1 MRKKTLRLIKL
12 PYSKFKSY
20 SIKKKILSLIILI
33 VIIAV
38 VATQIQSRFK
48 DNGYITETVSR
59 SNISEIVTEAG
70 NIETVGKTDVFSP
83 STGIVEEIYTQNGD
97 YVTRDQKLFKVNST
111 ATVQE
116 QQAAYS
122 NYLIAKSTLETAQS
136 TLHSLR
142 SGMYTEWKSFR
153 DIATSSEY
161 ETDSGA
167 PKKDERL
174 TAEFQSSQDDWLASE
189 ARYKDQQTAIAQGQA
204 SVNSAWLL
212 YQATQDATVLALSD
226 GVISNLA
233 IGENDNV
240 KSSLGATGL
249 TLTTPTPILSIINAS
264 NYVAKISLS
273 EADVYKVI
281 PGQEVDIE
289 VDAYRNEKY
298 KGVVLRVD
306 DIGTDINSVIK
317 FNAYIEITNSDEKLK
332 YGMTI
337 DADIKTK
344 TVNNALTVANSAIK
358 PHKGGRAVRVYDKK
372 TKKIEFIPVEIGIK
386 GQDKTEI
393 ASGISEGQEIIS
405 SLKNEQIKIKGAFGF

>member
-1 MRKKTLRLIKL
+1 
-12 PYSKFKSY
+12 
-20 SIKKKILSLIILI
+20 
-33 VIIAV
+33 
-38 VATQIQSRFK
+38 
-48 DNGYITETVSR
+48 
-59 SNISEIVTEAG
+59 
-70 NIETVGKTDVFSP
+70 
-83 STGIVEEIYTQNGD
+83 
-97 YVTRDQKLFKVNST
+97 
-111 ATVQE
+111 
-116 QQAAYS
+116 
-122 NYLIAKSTLETAQS
+122 
-136 TLHSLR
+136 
-142 SGMYTEWKSFR
+142 
-153 DIATSSEY
+153 
-161 ETDSGA
+161 
-167 PKKDERL
+167 
-174 TAEFQSSQDDWLASE
+174 
-189 ARYKDQQTAIAQGQA
+189 
-204 SVNSAWLL
+204 
-212 YQATQDATVLALSD
+212 
-226 GVISNLA
+226 
-233 IGENDNV
+233 
-240 KSSLGATGL
+240 
-249 TLTTPTPILSIINAS
+249 
-264 NYVAKISLS
+264 S

-358 PHKGGRAVRVYDKK
+358 PHKGGRAVRVYNKK